1 MRTANIQLFFNICK
15 AYFSLPEKWQV
26 FPPHARG
33 RSAGFAEIFDYKSF
47 TKRQW
52 SSYLQFG
59 RLRCTKKVGQR
70 PKAMVKSNS
79 LRVHLMVLLY
89 DSFNSGLS
97 HAESARIHGVG
108 VSTSRYAARWCRRI
122 HSAAESFVSRQGL
135 NDLHYYR
142 TMIARDI
149 RESLSLQ
156 EGCARHGCPPR
167 TYRMWE
173 YAYYSGLLD
182 RRESEL
188 TGRQPQK
195 ERDRDGRDDKKA
207 RRSRRGSGEGAGGR
221 PRGERVSPLRER
233 VPKKKD
239 GTGGRPVRLPDLRS
253 GRRR

>member
-1 MRTANIQLFFNICK
+1 
-15 AYFSLPEKWQV
+15 
-26 FPPHARG
+26 
-33 RSAGFAEIFDYKSF
+33 
-47 TKRQW
+47 
-52 SSYLQFG
+52 
-59 RLRCTKKVGQR
+59 
-70 PKAMVKSNS
+70 MVKSNS

-108 VSTSRYAARWCRRI
+108 VSSTSRYAARWCRRI

-195 ERDRDGRDDKKA
+195 KGTEMAETTRKRAA
-207 RRSRRGSGEGAGGR
+207 RAADLEKELEAARAEN
-221 PRGERVSPLRER
+221 EYLRCENAYL
-233 VPKKKD
+233 KKKMELE
-239 GTGGRPVRLPDLRS
+239 GRPVRLPDLRS

>member
-1 MRTANIQLFFNICK
+1 
-15 AYFSLPEKWQV
+15 
-26 FPPHARG
+26 
-33 RSAGFAEIFDYKSF
+33 
-47 TKRQW
+47 
-52 SSYLQFG
+52 
-59 RLRCTKKVGQR
+59 
-70 PKAMVKSNS
+70 MVKSNS

-195 ERDRDGRDDKKA
+195 KGTEMAETTRKRAA
-207 RRSRRGSGEGAGGR
+207 RAADLEKELEAARAEN
-221 PRGERVSPLRER
+221 EYLRCENAYL
-233 VPKKKD
+233 KKKD
-239 GTGGRPVRLPDLRS
+239 GTGGEAGAPAGSPVWAEAVRAVTALRGEYPLELLLRVS
-253 GRRR
+253 GMSRSTYYHRAGLLRRREEGRREYEKRQKRGRKSAANI

>member
-1 MRTANIQLFFNICK
+1 
-15 AYFSLPEKWQV
+15 
-26 FPPHARG
+26 
-33 RSAGFAEIFDYKSF
+33 
-47 TKRQW
+47 
-52 SSYLQFG
+52 
-59 RLRCTKKVGQR
+59 
-70 PKAMVKSNS
+70 MVNSNS
-79 LRVHLMVLLY
+79 LRVHLLVLLY

-108 VSTSRYAARWCRRI
+108 VSTSRYAAKWCRRI
-122 HSAAESFVSRQGL
+122 HSEAESFVSSEAESFVSRQGP

-156 EGCARHGCPPR
+156 ESCARHGCPPR

-173 YAYYSGLLD
+173 YAYYSGLLE

-195 ERDRDGRDDKKA
+195 KETGMTGMTETA
-207 RRSRRGSGEGAGGR
+207 RKRAARAADLEKELEAARAEN
-221 PRGERVSPLRER
+221 EYLRCENAYL
-233 VPKKKD
+233 KKKLELE
-239 GTGGRPVRLPDLRS
+239 GRPVSLPDLRS